1 MTTKVL
7 HVITS
12 LGRGGAE
19 RQLVN
24 LVRNTDRAEFAH
36 VICYLH
42 PPADFATELVQDGHE
57 VICLNLPRKWPWLF
71 APARLVPLLR
81 ARRPDLIQTWLFEAD
96 VSARLST
103 LIGPRIPIINTL
115 HLTTYDAE
123 TIRAAGWPP
132 RKMAALRRIDKWTA
146 RLARPRF
153 IACSEAVKRSALRNL
168 DVPAADVR
176 VIYNSIDQTTLRC
189 APDDPRRL
197 RRTLGIPETGFV
209 YVNVGRLST
218 QKGQPV
224 LLHAFKQVVAA
235 LPDAYLAFVGEG
247 PEAEALAAQA
257 RELGVSE
264 RVRFLGRRTDVGA
277 CLEMADAF
285 VFPSLFEGL
294 PLAPIEAMLKGL
306 PCIVARIEPVLE
318 LFADGETGLLVAP
331 GSVDE
336 LAAAMM
342 KLYREP
348 ELRRRLGVRA
358 RTEAVARFDS
368 STGLRAWER
377 LYRELA
383 PRPAG
388 CFSTAAQVGTH
399 TTDD

>member
-1 MTTKVL
+1 MTLRVL

-42 PPADFATELVQDGHE
+42 PPDDFAAELQAAGHE
-57 VICLNLPRKWPWLF
+57 VICLHLPRKWPWLF

-81 ARRPDLIQTWLFEAD
+81 ARRPDLVQTWLFEAD
-96 VSARLST
+96 VSVRLSRLT
-103 LIGPRIPIINTL
+103 GPRIPIINTL

-132 RKMAALRRIDKWTA
+132 HKMAVLRRLDRWTA
-146 RLARPRF
+146 RRARPLF
-153 IACSEAVKRSALRNL
+153 VACSEAVKRSAVRNL
-168 DVPAADVR
+168 GVPAAHVR
-176 VIYNSIDQTTLRC
+176 VIYNSIDQATLRC
-189 APDDPRRL
+189 APDAPRHL
-197 RRTLGIPETGFV
+197 RQEAQLPAAGFV
-209 YVNVGRLST
+209 FVNVGRLSP
-218 QKGQPV
+218 QKGQSV
-224 LLHAFKQVVAA
+224 LLRAFQLVAAA
-235 LPDAYLAFVGEG
+235 LPDAYLVFVGEG
-247 PEAEALAAQA
+247 PEAAALAALA

-277 CLEMADAF
+277 CLALADAF

-318 LFADGETGLLVAP
+318 LFVDGETGMLVAP
-331 GSVDE
+331 GSVEE
-336 LAAAMM
+336 LATAMM

-348 ELRRRLGVRA
+348 ELRRQLGERGRA
-358 RTEAVARFDS
+358 AAGERFDS
-368 STGLRAWER
+368 RTGLRAWEQ

-383 PRPAG
+383 PQPHLRHGDATQRVPL
-388 CFSTAAQVGTH
+388 
-399 TTDD
+399 